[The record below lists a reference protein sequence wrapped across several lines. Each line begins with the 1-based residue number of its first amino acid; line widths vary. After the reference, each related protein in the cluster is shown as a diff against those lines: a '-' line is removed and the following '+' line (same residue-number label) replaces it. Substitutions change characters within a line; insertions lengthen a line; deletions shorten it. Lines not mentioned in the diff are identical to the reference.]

1 MDWIA
6 LLFGVGAMLC
16 LFLIYQQKSR
26 RNILLC
32 KLGADI
38 CWVVHY
44 LCLGGIAGA
53 IPNGLGIFRELVFL
67 HRKNKKWAS
76 SPCLFI
82 LAGWALGISTFRSPI
97 NILPI
102 AASSFVTISLWLDNP
117 RLTKLISLPVCTA
130 FFIYDFSI
138 GSYVGVV
145 NESLSIFSIA
155 LSFIKEGK
163 QI

>member
-1 MDWIA
+1 MLPHKKMASAFTETISNKIFFCFFHC
-6 LLFGVGAMLC
+6 LLDRGHFSL
-16 LFLIYQQKSR
+16 
-26 RNILLC
+26 
-32 KLGADI
+32 
-38 CWVVHY
+38 W
-44 LCLGGIAGA
+44 
-53 IPNGLGIFRELVFL
+53 
-67 HRKNKKWAS
+67 W
-76 SPCLFI
+76 PCLFI
-82 LAGWALGISTFRSPI
+82 FVGWGLGISTFRSPI

-130 FFIYDFSI
+130 FFVYDLSI
-138 GSYVGVV
+138 SSYVGMV

>member
-1 MDWIA
+1 MGLQDDGA
-6 LLFGVGAMLC
+6 VVGQTEAGEEGATDGVAVLFEADLKDELAGQRNAGLC
-16 LFLIYQQKSR
+16 QVFLQSGLGLFL
-26 RNILLC
+26 
-32 KLGADI
+32 D
-38 CWVVHY
+38 
-44 LCLGGIAGA
+44 
-53 IPNGLGIFRELVFL
+53 F
-67 HRKNKKWAS
+67 
-76 SPCLFI
+76 

-138 GSYVGVV
+138 GSYVGIV
-145 NESLSIFSIA
+145 NESISIFSIA